1 MARIR
6 LYDFPLSGN
15 AHKVRN
21 LLALLGV
28 DYERVPVDLAAGE
41 QRTRAFEDLNPFR
54 QVPVLVDGATVVRDS
69 SAILVYLARKFG
81 RGAWLPVD
89 AEGEAR
95 VQEWLA
101 TASTAIA
108 DGPALARLIVLFG
121 AEGDLEA
128 ARERARTLFDRL
140 EGHLAGRVW
149 LAAEHP
155 TIADV
160 ACYSYV
166 ALAPDGGVPLE
177 AWPRVRSW
185 LERLEKLPG
194 FEPAPLRPEA
204 A

>member
-108 DGPALARLIVLFG
+108 DGPDGLVTRPRRRSLWRHPASVFG
-121 AEGDLEA
+121 LTPSCSA
-128 ARERARTLFDRL
+128 
-140 EGHLAGRVW
+140 
-149 LAAEHP
+149 
-155 TIADV
+155 
-160 ACYSYV
+160 
-166 ALAPDGGVPLE
+166 
-177 AWPRVRSW
+177 
-185 LERLEKLPG
+185 
-194 FEPAPLRPEA
+194 
-204 A
+204 